1 VPFAI
6 WYPGIEAD
14 EVQTFDEDAAKAGAY
29 GLLEGDHFIKVFM
42 NKSVSD

>member
-1 VPFAI
+1 M
-6 WYPGIEAD
+6 AD
-14 EVQTFDEDAAKAGAY
+14 EVQTCGEDARKAGVY